1 MGPRGRMQPTQS
13 EWLIDK
19 REAVSE
25 HGMVTAMHPLAAE
38 AGLEILHKGGNA
50 VDAAVATAFTIGVV
64 EPFMSGVGGVAAMV
78 IHLAS
83 SGADVVID
91 GSSAAP
97 ASARPDMFELAPADS
112 VAGMYGWRGTLGDA
126 QNTGYRAPVVPGQ
139 PACLLHAFDRYGSGR
154 LTRAE
159 VMAPAIRLAEEGF
172 GVEPYTAQTI
182 AFATRRL
189 RAFPATM
196 RTFFL
201 DEGVP
206 LAPATSTREADRLV
220 QPDLARTLR
229 TLAEHGPEALYD
241 GDIGER
247 MVADLRAHGGCIT
260 RDDLA
265 AYRVREYAPLQTEYR
280 GYRVLGLSPTSGSMT
295 AFAALNVLSCF
306 DLAALGSDPATGVH
320 LVAEALRRAFTD
332 RFTYLSDTEHAHVP
346 VEGLLSAEY
355 ARALAE
361 TISPDRADP
370 FAASVDPWPFQPA
383 GARSGSPGRLTA
395 AGGDGC
401 TTHLNVID
409 AERNMV
415 ACTSTLGE
423 LFGSGVVASGTGITL
438 NNGMTWFDPEPGH
451 VTSIAAGKR
460 TLWAPTPTLVLH
472 EGRPVMA
479 VGAPGGRRIISA
491 VVQCLVNMLDYGLGV
506 QVAVTR
512 PRIHCE
518 GRLTEVDG
526 RVDARVV
533 EGLRRRGHEV
543 KLQHEHESSFRFARP
558 GGIRIDP
565 TTNRLHGGVHQYT
578 PAWAMGY

>member
-1 MGPRGRMQPTQS
+1 MTPTQS

-38 AGLEILHKGGNA
+38 AGLEVLKMGGNA

-78 IHLAS
+78 IHLAT
-83 SGADVVID
+83 SGTDVVID

-97 ASARPDMFELAPADS
+97 AAARPDMFELAPADS

-126 QNTGYRAPVVPGQ
+126 QNTGYRAPIVPGQ
-139 PACLLHAFDRYGSGR
+139 PACLLHAFERYGSGR
-154 LTRAE
+154 LTRAD

-189 RAFPATM
+189 RAFPETM

-201 DEGVP
+201 AEGVP
-206 LAPATSTREADRLV
+206 LAPGTSTREADRLI

-229 TLAEHGPEALYD
+229 SLAEHGPAALYA

-247 MVADLRAHGGCIT
+247 TITDLRAHGSCLT
-260 RDDLA
+260 LEDLA
-265 AYRVREYAPLQTEYR
+265 AYRVREFAPLQTEYR
-280 GYRVLGLSPTSGSMT
+280 GYRLLGLSPTSGSMT
-295 AFAALNVLSCF
+295 AFEVLNVLSNF
-306 DLAALGSDPATGVH
+306 DLPSLGLSSAAGVH
-320 LVAEALRRAFTD
+320 LVAEALRRAFND
-332 RFTYLSDTEHAHVP
+332 RFTYLADTAHASVP
-346 VEGLLSAEY
+346 VEALLSAEY
-355 ARALAE
+355 ARALAQ
-361 TISPDRADP
+361 TISVSRADP
-370 FAASVDPWPFQPA
+370 SAGAGDPWRFQPA
-383 GARSGSPGRLTA
+383 GARSSPAGGLSV

-401 TTHLNVID
+401 TTHLNVVD
-409 AERNMV
+409 GERNMV

-423 LFGSGVVASGTGITL
+423 LFGSGVVAAGTGITL

-451 VTSIAAGKR
+451 VNSIAAGKR
-460 TLWAPTPTLVLH
+460 TLWAPSPTLVLRQGEPH
-472 EGRPVMA
+472 IA

-491 VVQCLVNMLDYGLGV
+491 VVQSLVNMLDYGLGP
-506 QVAVTR
+506 QAAVTR

-518 GRLTEVDG
+518 GRVTEVDG
-526 RVDARVV
+526 RVDAEVV
-533 EGLRRRGHEV
+533 ESLRQLGHEV

-565 TTNRLHGGVHQYT
+565 STHRLHGGVHQFT
-578 PAWAMGY
+578 PAWAMGF